1 MSDASIGE
9 QKGGFPEGFL
19 WGAATASYQVEGAF
33 AEDGRSESIWDR
45 FCREPGRVLH
55 GDTGDVACDHYHR
68 LEEDLDLMAGL
79 GLGAYRFSVAWPRVF
94 PEGRGPL
101 NTAGIDFYR
110 RLVDGLRERGI
121 VPVVTLYHW
130 DLPVA
135 LDDEGGWLSRG
146 TADAFGEYT
155 RVVAG
160 ELGDAVGKWITLNEP
175 WCSAWLGYAIG
186 VHAPGHHD
194 IGEALAAH
202 HHLLLAHARAV
213 SALRAE
219 LGERAEVGIT
229 LNLGAIRPAS
239 DHPDD
244 VAAARRVDGNHN
256 RIFLDPLFAGRYPED
271 MVELMASWRPGLAV
285 MQDGDLEAISA
296 PLDFLGVNFYSP
308 ATVSAPERAMAS
320 VDAGLIGRPPEAGS
334 FGAAHRAATLSH
346 IGAQTTAMGWEVDPS
361 GLEELLVRL
370 GREVPVPLYVTEN
383 GAACEDYRDPS
394 GAVNDT
400 ERIEYLDSHLRAAGR
415 AIDAGVDL
423 RGYFAWSLMD
433 NFEWALGYSKRFGL
447 VFVDY
452 PTGERTLKQSAV
464 WYREVIGRNGL
475 PGAAG

>member
-1 MSDASIGE
+1 
-9 QKGGFPEGFL
+9 
-19 WGAATASYQVEGAF
+19 
-33 AEDGRSESIWDR
+33 
-45 FCREPGRVLH
+45 
-55 GDTGDVACDHYHR
+55 
-68 LEEDLDLMAGL
+68 
-79 GLGAYRFSVAWPRVF
+79 
-94 PEGRGPL
+94 
-101 NTAGIDFYR
+101 
-110 RLVDGLRERGI
+110 
-121 VPVVTLYHW
+121 
-130 DLPVA
+130 
-135 LDDEGGWLSRG
+135 
-146 TADAFGEYT
+146 
-155 RVVAG
+155 
-160 ELGDAVGKWITLNEP
+160 
-175 WCSAWLGYAIG
+175 
-186 VHAPGHHD
+186 
-194 IGEALAAH
+194 
-202 HHLLLAHARAV
+202 
-213 SALRAE
+213 
-219 LGERAEVGIT
+219 
-229 LNLGAIRPAS
+229 
-239 DHPDD
+239 
-244 VAAARRVDGNHN
+244 
-256 RIFLDPLFAGRYPED
+256 
-271 MVELMASWRPGLAV
+271 
-285 MQDGDLEAISA
+285 
-296 PLDFLGVNFYSP
+296 
-308 ATVSAPERAMAS
+308 VSAPERAMAS